1 MYVLVGL
8 IGGNFNL
15 QLPLLTFTARTING
29 AYVGS
34 LKEMGELMELV
45 RSGKIEPIEVE
56 ARPASQAS
64 DTLSDLKS
72 GHIKGLVCL
81 KH

>member
-1 MYVLVGL
+1 
-8 IGGNFNL
+8 
-15 QLPLLTFTARTING
+15 
-29 AYVGS
+29 
-34 LKEMGELMELV
+34 MGELMELV

-72 GHIKGLVCL
+72 GYIKGLVCL